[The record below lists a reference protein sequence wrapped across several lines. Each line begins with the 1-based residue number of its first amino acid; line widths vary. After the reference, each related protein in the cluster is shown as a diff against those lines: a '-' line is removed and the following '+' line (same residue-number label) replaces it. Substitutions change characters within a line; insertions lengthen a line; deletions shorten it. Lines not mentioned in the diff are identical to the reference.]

1 MALREQGLAQ
11 RYAEALLGAAVKR
24 DAVDAVAEDL
34 LGLRALD
41 ERDSSFRRFLES
53 PAVRDDVKSSL
64 VERVL
69 GTRAHALTVN
79 FLRLLMRKKRIGYL
93 REAAAA
99 FQDLVEE
106 RKGIVHARVLTAVPL
121 ATDERQRLKESLE
134 KRTGLSF
141 VLEPHIDEGVI
152 GGVVVQYRD
161 QILDDSI
168 RTRLAELKDRL
179 LAVPA

>member
-1 MALREQGLAQ
+1 MALREQGLAE

-24 DAVDAVAEDL
+24 NAVEAVAADL
-34 LGLRALD
+34 LGLRQLD
-41 ERDSSFRRFLES
+41 EHDSSFRRFLES
-53 PAVRDDVKSSL
+53 PAVRDDAKSKL
-64 VERVL
+64 VESVL
-69 GTRAHALTVN
+69 GSRADALTVN

-99 FQDLVEE
+99 FQALVEE
-106 RKGIVHARVLTAVPL
+106 RKGIVHARVLTAVAL
-121 ATDERQRLKESLE
+121 GADERKKLQQALE

-141 VLEPHIDEGVI
+141 VLEPHVDESVI

-179 LAVPA
+179 LATTA